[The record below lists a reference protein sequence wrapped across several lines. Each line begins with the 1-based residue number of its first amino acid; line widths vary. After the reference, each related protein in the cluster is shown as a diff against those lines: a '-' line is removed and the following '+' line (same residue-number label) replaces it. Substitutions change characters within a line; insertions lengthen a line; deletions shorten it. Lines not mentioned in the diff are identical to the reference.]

1 MLRILKQQCGIPICK
16 CICQQKCNTKLQ
28 CGHICEGT
36 CGKCLNGTLHI
47 PCKKKCGKI
56 LLCQHICEQT
66 CSQDCICLKKCEK
79 MCNHTKCN
87 KSCYEICIKCRETCA
102 NTCIHRNVCKKFCYE
117 ICENGRCN
125 EKCTKK
131 LKKCQHKCI
140 GLCGERCPNQ
150 CKKCDINDECF
161 NNNFGDYRKDENAI
175 FYMLKC
181 GHTFEVNFL
190 DNYVDNYDKNRKE
203 KENNKIVG
211 MIKCPICNQILVC
224 ENRYQNVI
232 KEKCNLIEMCK
243 EKYIKNNICNEKDVN
258 KVKKNILYTKKYI
271 KENDLKN
278 KCKISYDL
286 CKYLIKKKNKIN
298 LITTFNLFSLIKT
311 FLELE
316 KFSFELEE
324 KNENDKNKIDNLSL
338 IEQKF
343 LNNFNIIKEY
353 FIELKQFNNHFF
365 KNFTKKIKNLK
376 LYQKKIENS
385 NLIIDLNELEKSNFN
400 IEINEQNEIIID
412 IYKAKELLKEINGT
426 SWYQC
431 PNGHVYAIGD
441 CGNPWE
447 NAKCPECNE
456 LIGGTQHQLNKGN
469 VRLENN
475 DDSDDDNFNDDFI
488 ENSSDDDDDDDKKN
502 NVGDNNKED

>member
-1 MLRILKQQCGIPICK
+1 M
-16 CICQQKCNTKLQ
+16 
-28 CGHICEGT
+28 
-36 CGKCLNGTLHI
+36 
-47 PCKKKCGKI
+47 
-56 LLCQHICEQT
+56 
-66 CSQDCICLKKCEK
+66 
-79 MCNHTKCN
+79 
-87 KSCYEICIKCRETCA
+87 
-102 NTCIHRNVCKKFCYE
+102 
-117 ICENGRCN
+117 
-125 EKCTKK
+125 
-131 LKKCQHKCI
+131 
-140 GLCGERCPNQ
+140 
-150 CKKCDINDECF
+150 
-161 NNNFGDYRKDENAI
+161 
-175 FYMLKC
+175 
-181 GHTFEVNFL
+181 
-190 DNYVDNYDKNRKE
+190 
-203 KENNKIVG
+203 
-211 MIKCPICNQILVC
+211 
-224 ENRYQNVI
+224 
-232 KEKCNLIEMCK
+232 
-243 EKYIKNNICNEKDVN
+243 
-258 KVKKNILYTKKYI
+258 
-271 KENDLKN
+271 
-278 KCKISYDL
+278 
-286 CKYLIKKKNKIN
+286 
-298 LITTFNLFSLIKT
+298 IKT

-469 VRLENN
+469 VRLENDN

-488 ENSSDDDDDDDKKN
+488 ENSSDDDDDDKKN